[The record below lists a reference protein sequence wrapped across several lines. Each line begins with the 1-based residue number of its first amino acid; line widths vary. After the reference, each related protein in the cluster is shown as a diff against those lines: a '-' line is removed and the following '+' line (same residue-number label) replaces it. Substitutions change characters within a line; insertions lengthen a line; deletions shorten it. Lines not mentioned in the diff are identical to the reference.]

1 MDGESNNGE
10 PKESF
15 TETEK
20 WAQEIL
26 ERAKNRSD
34 QTFETEML
42 PAEEPQP
49 PEVITYDEIEIEKI
63 HKEENE
69 NDSFRGSIVTLED
82 LEGEESVEPFPSKKD
97 LKTSDENEFF
107 PSVVKRTRKSVV
119 EWTVVLVGAIGLALI
134 IKAFLFQAYYIPSPS
149 MAPTLLEGD
158 RILVNKLSYNLHSVN
173 RGDLVVFS
181 SQEKSGGEDDLIKRV
196 IALPGEFVTVQDGK
210 MQIDG
215 GLLLEPY
222 LPLQT
227 SVNPFTEPVNCVNR
241 PDEISGCRVPSDHVF
256 VMGDNRSNSRDSR
269 FFGPVPIEDIEGRA
283 FIRIWPLG
291 DIRRL

>member
-42 PAEEPQP
+42 PAGKPQP
-49 PEVITYDEIEIEKI
+49 PEVITYDEMEIEKI
-63 HKEENE
+63 HNEGNE

-82 LEGEESVEPFPSKKD
+82 LEGEDSVDPFPSKKD
-97 LKTSDENEFF
+97 SKTSDENEFF

-227 SVNPFTEPVNCVNR
+227 TVNPFTEPVNCVNR

>member
-1 MDGESNNGE
+1 VDGENNNEESN
-10 PKESF
+10 ESF

-20 WAQEIL
+20 WAEEIL
-26 ERAKNRSD
+26 ERAKNRSEE
-34 QTFETEML
+34 TFGIEDPLLDENPPSEDKNL
-42 PAEEPQP
+42 EEILL
-49 PEVITYDEIEIEKI
+49 EEIQE
-63 HKEENE
+63 HEEG
-69 NDSFRGSIVTLED
+69 SFRGSIVTLED
-82 LEGEESVEPFPSKKD
+82 IEGRQAVAQLTPEKSS
-97 LKTSDENEFF
+97 KTSKNDDFF

-119 EWTVVLVGAIGLALI
+119 EWAVVLVGAVGLALL

-149 MAPTLLEGD
+149 MNPTLLEGD

-181 SQEKSGGEDDLIKRV
+181 AQEENGGEDDLIKRV
-196 IALPGEFVTVQDGK
+196 IGLPGEFVTVGDGK
-210 MQIDG
+210 MEING

-227 SVNPFTEPVNCVNR
+227 EINPFATPINCVNR
-241 PDEISGCRVPSDHVF
+241 PQETSGCRVPGDHVF

-269 FFGPVPIEDIEGRA
+269 LFGPIPIEDIEGRA

-291 DIRRL
+291 DMKRL

>member
-42 PAEEPQP
+42 PAGKPQP
-49 PEVITYDEIEIEKI
+49 PEVITYDEMEIEKI
-63 HKEENE
+63 HNEGNE

-82 LEGEESVEPFPSKKD
+82 LEGEDSVDPFPSKKD
-97 LKTSDENEFF
+97 SQTSDESEFF

-181 SQEKSGGEDDLIKRV
+181 AQEKSGGEDDLIKRV
-196 IALPGEFVTVQDGK
+196 IALPGEFVTAQDGK

-227 SVNPFTEPVNCVNR
+227 TVNPFTEPVNCVNR

-256 VMGDNRSNSRDSR
+256 VMGDNRNNSRDSR

>member
-34 QTFETEML
+34 HTFETEML
-42 PAEEPQP
+42 PAGEPQP
-49 PEVITYDEIEIEKI
+49 PEAITRDEMEIEKI
-63 HKEENE
+63 HNEGNE

-82 LEGEESVEPFPSKKD
+82 LEGEDSVDPFPSKKD
-97 LKTSDENEFF
+97 SKTSDENEFF

-227 SVNPFTEPVNCVNR
+227 TINPFTEPVNCVNR

>member
-34 QTFETEML
+34 HTFETEML
-42 PAEEPQP
+42 PAGEPQP
-49 PEVITYDEIEIEKI
+49 PEAITRDEMEIEKI
-63 HKEENE
+63 HNEGNE

-82 LEGEESVEPFPSKKD
+82 LEGEDSVDLVPSKKD
-97 LKTSDENEFF
+97 SQTSDESEFF
-107 PSVVKRTRKSVV
+107 PSVGKRTRKSVV

-181 SQEKSGGEDDLIKRV
+181 AQEKSGGEDDLIKRV
-196 IALPGEFVTVQDGK
+196 IALPGEFVTAQDGK

-227 SVNPFTEPVNCVNR
+227 TVNPFTEPVNCVNR

-256 VMGDNRSNSRDSR
+256 VMGDNRNNSRDSR

>member
-1 MDGESNNGE
+1 MDGESNKE
-10 PKESF
+10 ESKESF

-42 PAEEPQP
+42 PTGENQAPDTSSRDEL
-49 PEVITYDEIEIEKI
+49 EIENIQ
-63 HKEENE
+63 KEENE

-82 LEGEESVEPFPSKKD
+82 LEGQEPVDPFPSKKD
-97 LKTSDENEFF
+97 SKTSDEDEFF

-149 MAPTLLEGD
+149 MSPTLLEGD

-181 SQEKSGGEDDLIKRV
+181 AQEETAGKDDLIKRV
-196 IALPGEFVTVQDGK
+196 IGLPGEFVTVGDGK
-210 MQIDG
+210 MEING

-227 SVNPFTEPVNCVNR
+227 EINSFATPVNCVNR
-241 PDEISGCRVPSDHVF
+241 PEETSGCRVPSDHVF

-283 FIRIWPLG
+283 FIRIWPFG
-291 DIRRL
+291 DIKRL

>member
-42 PAEEPQP
+42 PAGKPQP
-49 PEVITYDEIEIEKI
+49 PEVITYDEMEIEKI
-63 HKEENE
+63 HNEGNE

-82 LEGEESVEPFPSKKD
+82 LEGEDSVDPFPSKKD
-97 LKTSDENEFF
+97 SKTSDENEFF

-181 SQEKSGGEDDLIKRV
+181 AQEKSGGEDDLIKRV
-196 IALPGEFVTVQDGK
+196 IALPGEFVTAQDGK

-227 SVNPFTEPVNCVNR
+227 TVNPFTEPVNCVNR

-256 VMGDNRSNSRDSR
+256 VMGDNRNNSRDSR

>member
-42 PAEEPQP
+42 PTGENQAPDTSSRDEL
-49 PEVITYDEIEIEKI
+49 EIENIQ
-63 HKEENE
+63 KEENE

-82 LEGEESVEPFPSKKD
+82 LEGQEPVDPFPSKKD
-97 LKTSDENEFF
+97 SKTSDESEFF

-181 SQEKSGGEDDLIKRV
+181 AQEKSGGEDDLIKRV
-196 IALPGEFVTVQDGK
+196 IALPGEFVTAQDGK

-227 SVNPFTEPVNCVNR
+227 TVNPFTEPVNCVNR

-256 VMGDNRSNSRDSR
+256 VMGDNRNNSRDSR

>member
-1 MDGESNNGE
+1 MDGKNNNEESN
-10 PKESF
+10 ESF

-20 WAQEIL
+20 WAEEIL
-26 ERAKNRSD
+26 ERARNRFEE
-34 QTFETEML
+34 TIETENSL
-42 PAEEPQP
+42 FKDNSSPGNKNPHEIGIEEIQ
-49 PEVITYDEIEIEKI
+49 E
-63 HKEENE
+63 HEE
-69 NDSFRGSIVTLED
+69 DSFRGSIVTLED
-82 LEGEESVEPFPSKKD
+82 IEGKQTIAPLSPEEDS
-97 LKTSDENEFF
+97 KTSKNDDFF

-119 EWTVVLVGAIGLALI
+119 EWAVVLVGAIGLALL

-149 MAPTLLEGD
+149 MNPTLLEGD

-181 SQEKSGGEDDLIKRV
+181 AQEETTGKDDLIKRV
-196 IALPGEFVTVQDGK
+196 IGLPGEFVTVGDGK
-210 MQIDG
+210 MEING

-227 SVNPFTEPVNCVNR
+227 EINSFATPVNCVNR
-241 PDEISGCRVPSDHVF
+241 PEETSGCRVPGDHVF

-291 DIRRL
+291 DMKRL

>member
-1 MDGESNNGE
+1 MDGKNNNEESN
-10 PKESF
+10 ESF

-20 WAQEIL
+20 WAEEIL
-26 ERAKNRSD
+26 ERARNRFEE
-34 QTFETEML
+34 TIETEHSL
-42 PAEEPQP
+42 FEDNSSPGNKNPHEIGIEEIQ
-49 PEVITYDEIEIEKI
+49 EY
-63 HKEENE
+63 EE
-69 NDSFRGSIVTLED
+69 DSFRGSIVTLED
-82 LEGEESVEPFPSKKD
+82 IEGKQTIAPLSLEEGS
-97 LKTSDENEFF
+97 KTSKNDDFF

-119 EWTVVLVGAIGLALI
+119 EWAVVLVGAIGLALL

-149 MAPTLLEGD
+149 MNPTLLEGD

-181 SQEKSGGEDDLIKRV
+181 AQKETGGKDDLIKRV
-196 IALPGEFVTVQDGK
+196 IGLPGEFVTVGDGK
-210 MQIDG
+210 MEING

-227 SVNPFTEPVNCVNR
+227 EINSFTTPVNCVNR
-241 PDEISGCRVPSDHVF
+241 PEETSGCRVPGDHVF

-291 DIRRL
+291 DMKRL